1 MKIQTIRMLGVITI
15 IAAGAAAMVGCGKK
29 SETESTESPGVVE
42 QSKDAAGRA
51 GAATKD
57 ATGRAMEKTG
67 EALEKTG
74 DAMQETGEGMQR

>member
-15 IAAGAAAMVGCGKK
+15 IAAGVSTMAGCGKK
-29 SETESTESPGVVE
+29 SETQSTGSPGVVE

>member
-1 MKIQTIRMLGVITI
+1 MKRQTIRMLGVITI

-42 QSKDAAGRA
+42 QTKDAAVKA

-57 ATGRAMEKTG
+57 ATGRTIEVTG
-67 EALEKTG
+67 EALEKAG
-74 DAMQETGEGMQR
+74 DKMQETGDKMQR